1 MDTLRMAP
9 NKFTL
14 LLLALLILFAV
25 LVRPAQAR
33 NEYLNNGS
41 QACRYGD
48 VSASIQGEDNNT
60 DYRQP
65 AFPNNNYDSDGDNYR
80 FELRISKYLGI
91 SKRDCDRQNAIM
103 LENEELKQQLE
114 LLKVCNKYADRPLPP
129 QFATVERMC
138 AGLRARPVKEK
149 SEDPLW
155 DEMKKEYL
163 KANPG
168 ADVYNPPKDSLKIP
182 TDKQMNGP
190 LPEPKN

>member
-1 MDTLRMAP
+1 MPLLVSIALPMAC
-9 NKFTL
+9 TTI
-14 LLLALLILFAV
+14 AEE
-25 LVRPAQAR
+25 R
-33 NEYLNNGS
+33 NEDLNMGS
-41 QACRYGD
+41 QAGRYGEG
-48 VSASIQGEDNNT
+48 SASTQGEDNNT

-65 AFPNNNYDSDGDNYR
+65 AVTNDNHDSDGDNDR
-80 FELRISKYLGI
+80 CELRISKYLGI

-138 AGLRARPVKEK
+138 AGLRARPVQRK

-168 ADVYNPPKDSLKIP
+168 ADVYNPPKDSLKMPHKDFDLPKP
-182 TDKQMNGP
+182 TN
-190 LPEPKN
+190 